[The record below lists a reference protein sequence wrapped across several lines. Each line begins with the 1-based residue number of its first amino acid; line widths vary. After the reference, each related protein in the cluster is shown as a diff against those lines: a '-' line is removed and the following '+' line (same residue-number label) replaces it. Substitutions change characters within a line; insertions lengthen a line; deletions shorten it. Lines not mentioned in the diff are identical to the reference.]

1 MVSPLYDTKLYLG
14 YFCFKK
20 LTVWSNFL
28 SSLTVKALGIHLIY
42 KRDITIILYLQ
53 NRFRR
58 VKHNYIIMINL
69 KFSAINDD
77 LSSEETYFTINL
89 SFSLAILGTKVAQF

>member
-1 MVSPLYDTKLYLG
+1 
-14 YFCFKK
+14 
-20 LTVWSNFL
+20 
-28 SSLTVKALGIHLIY
+28 
-42 KRDITIILYLQ
+42 
-53 NRFRR
+53 
-58 VKHNYIIMINL
+58 MINL